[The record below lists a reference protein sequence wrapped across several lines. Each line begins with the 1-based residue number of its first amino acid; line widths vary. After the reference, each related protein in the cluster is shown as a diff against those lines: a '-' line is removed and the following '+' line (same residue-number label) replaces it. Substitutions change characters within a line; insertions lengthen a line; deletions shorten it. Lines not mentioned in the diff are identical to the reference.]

1 MPDAAERLYERVLV
15 VRCQTGDE
23 GAFAL
28 LIARYARRLRF
39 YLRKL
44 VGDAPADDLL
54 QDVWLDVFAK
64 LARLRDPGA
73 FGAWAYRIARDKAY
87 AELARRR
94 IPHAPLDAAGA
105 SADVEDFAADEESDD
120 AWSTEDVERVRAG
133 LDELPRDHREVLVLR
148 FVEDM
153 TYEQIAAVIGRPVG
167 TVRSR
172 VHYAKQSLRAVLGR
186 PPAGKDELT

>member
-15 VRCQTGDE
+15 VRCQAGDE
-23 GAFAL
+23 AAFAEL
-28 LIARYARRLRF
+28 VARYARRLRF

-44 VGDAPADDLL
+44 AGDALADDLL

-73 FGAWAYRIARDKAY
+73 FSAWAYRIARDKAY

-94 IPHAPLDAAGA
+94 VPRTPLDAGELPGE
-105 SADVEDFAADEESDD
+105 SEDCPAADDNADDD
-120 AWSTEDVERVRAG
+120 AWSAEDVERVRAG
-133 LDELPRDHREVLVLR
+133 LDQLARDHREVLVLR

-186 PPAGKDELT
+186 QSAGKD